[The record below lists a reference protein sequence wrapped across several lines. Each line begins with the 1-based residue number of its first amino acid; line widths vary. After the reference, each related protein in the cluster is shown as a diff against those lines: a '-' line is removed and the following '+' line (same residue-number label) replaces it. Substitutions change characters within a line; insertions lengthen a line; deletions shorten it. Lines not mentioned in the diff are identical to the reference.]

1 MAARRSARNSPC
13 ASQSA
18 GGGQRGNPR
27 RGFPLCGRPRRP
39 QPARFADARSYPV
52 PGRGWNPAPTG
63 GLWNVVRSAVDE
75 EKGRRGRRPLRVAT
89 RSGRVPQNYPGAGR
103 GVGTGENAATGG
115 VLISFAGRRGR
126 RPLQGWCGDVGSA
139 VDSRRAGVEPRPY
152 EGAAE
157 RGGVG
162 GDRDGGTSRTP
173 SPTGFLHIL
182 GFRENIRLRSCSG
195 HK

>member
-89 RSGRVPQNYPGAGR
+89 RSGRVPLDLQGAGR

-126 RPLQGWCGDVGSA
+126 RPLQGGCGDVGGGGRLAPSG
-139 VDSRRAGVEPRPY
+139 DETPPL
-152 EGAAE
+152 
-157 RGGVG
+157 RGG
-162 GDRDGGTSRTP
+162 GGTRW
-173 SPTGFLHIL
+173 G
-182 GFRENIRLRSCSG
+182 RW
-195 HK
+195 